1 FDQAKSNIQ
10 VFRELIDTLN
20 KQKQEVK
27 LDDYTKKL
35 DTLKQSIK
43 DRLRFKVND
52 IQQLKERWLVEP
64 VIGEEYSVGT
74 LYTMFAHLVPLSS
87 PYADMW
93 LCPRTFSSMGIDSKV
108 RKSKN
113 IKDIN
118 CVKAKILKRR
128 SMQRLYVFTTVI
140 QKIPNYPT
148 ATGTL

>member
-1 FDQAKSNIQ
+1 GLPHHQHLF
-10 VFRELIDTLN
+10 L
-20 KQKQEVK
+20 
-27 LDDYTKKL
+27 
-35 DTLKQSIK
+35 
-43 DRLRFKVND
+43 
-52 IQQLKERWLVEP
+52 QQR
-64 VIGEEYSVGT
+64 
-74 LYTMFAHLVPLSS
+74 
-87 PYADMW
+87 
-93 LCPRTFSSMGIDSKV
+93 KV